1 MRTYTWDEYYEKF
14 YDWAESTRVRNLSYL
29 ENLGDSDEVAEIIEE
44 LKDSGNAANR
54 LLRRAVEEAFQFSG
68 ENLQDLFFWE
78 LDKELLIKALKI
90 SADRL
95 TTADIEELYITV
107 EDEILLEVCKK
118 AGFLI
123 PEDLQ
128 EDFEDEVSEEYVPE
142 VFAVKAQK
150 MSRNEINQ
158 TYDYVLQCL
167 ARAHEKMV
175 LALKLS
181 IADRNS
187 GKRALSIA
195 KYACLHDAQ
204 ALIDD
209 AGRALEKIESQVP
222 DKLGVQNIRVN
233 MGNRIVFNDTYILY
247 LTRKPK
253 AD

>member
-29 ENLGDSDEVAEIIEE
+29 ENLGDSDEVAEIIVE

-78 LDKELLIKALKI
+78 LDKELLIKA
-90 SADRL
+90 R
-95 TTADIEELYITV
+95 
-107 EDEILLEVCKK
+107 
-118 AGFLI
+118 
-123 PEDLQ
+123 
-128 EDFEDEVSEEYVPE
+128 
-142 VFAVKAQK
+142 K

-209 AGRALEKIESQVP
+209 AGWALEKIESQVP

-233 MGNRIVFNDTYILY
+233 MGNRIVFNDVFADGFFTDWMVQRQI
-247 LTRKPK
+247 RKMMK
-253 AD
+253 AVESVYKDVQRVKGKV